1 MTDGTG
7 ATVDD
12 DRGSDAAETDASATD
27 ADADAGYGGVF
38 GAYPYAFR
46 RSPSRLFRSYAVLG
60 GLVTVLS
67 IIVFTSALV
76 QVIANTAG
84 TAGGSFTFVRAFY
97 IVVGF
102 LVIAPLMAP
111 VLLVAR
117 RHRRVGSTPVY
128 DRALAGAGYLFLFSL
143 YVALVVMAPPGL
155 RETPPAVIA
164 PAVETLYGLPQVMGA
179 VPPLIALA
187 VGYLLHRRYR

>member
-1 MTDGTG
+1 
-7 ATVDD
+7 
-12 DRGSDAAETDASATD
+12 
-27 ADADAGYGGVF
+27 
-38 GAYPYAFR
+38 
-46 RSPSRLFRSYAVLG
+46 
-60 GLVTVLS
+60 
-67 IIVFTSALV
+67 V

-97 IVVGF
+97 VVVGF

-143 YVALVVMAPPGL
+143 YVALVVMAPPEL
-155 RETPPAVIA
+155 RETPPTVIA

-179 VPPLIALA
+179 VPPLLALA